1 MFLSMH
7 MIADRLEGYHPEI
20 HISEGKRTISTVR
33 IIADDIYMSSSTVYL
48 HQASPSTIVCASGP
62 DYIIISCDDINI
74 ILNHILDAF
83 EYYNDWEAALMQ
95 RIREGCTLEDV
106 LEAGIGLLNR
116 YLVLADPTFLIYES
130 YGKKEWIDCFP
141 SYQRAIHDKML
152 PLNELLTINQ
162 SKHIRTPD
170 IPSYEVPVP
179 SMQINTIVTNL
190 FSFTKHNGW
199 LITNNTNGT
208 YTQND
213 KDLQDAFSELLQTWM
228 SYNEQS
234 REKTDR
240 ENIFRDLLDG
250 NPMDD
255 SSFSRLEVFHWYR
268 TDEKQLYVIQGDPS
282 SSENPLYAVIRMI
295 EHLNPYGF
303 IFFYE
308 EHLVYVI
315 DIMLQD
321 MAEHDRQL
329 TKILSSSHC
338 VAGKSP
344 RFTNLNQ
351 LPRQHIAAKTT
362 ASYAFQQNLIIADV
376 TQIFIP
382 YLQFLIK
389 ENSVLP
395 LLHADLEILK
405 KYDQANQTDL
415 YHTLRLFLRNQL
427 NYTKTANDLFIH
439 RSTLLYRISRIQDL
453 INFDTED
460 YDHIFQLELSFMLF
474 D

>member
-7 MIADRLEGYHPEI
+7 MIADWLNPYDPEI
-20 HISEGKRTISTVR
+20 HIHEGKRTISTVR
-33 IIADDIYMSSSTVYL
+33 IIADDINMSSSTVYL
-48 HQASPSTIVCASGP
+48 NQASPHTIVCANGP
-62 DYIIISCDDINI
+62 DYIILAHDNINDV
-74 ILNHILDAF
+74 LNSILDAF
-83 EYYNDWEAALMQ
+83 EHYNDWSNDIMQ
-95 RIREGCTLEDV
+95 KIREQYPLETV
-106 LEAGIGLLNR
+106 LEAGKDLLHK
-116 YLVLADPTFLIYES
+116 YLVLADPTFLIYQS
-130 YGKKEWIDCFP
+130 YGDPELISPFP
-141 SYQRAIHDKML
+141 KYEEAIRNKML
-152 PLNELLTINQ
+152 PLDVLLTINQ
-162 SKHIRTPD
+162 NSEIRIPN

-190 FSFTKHNGW
+190 FSFTTHNGW
-199 LITNNTNGT
+199 LITNNALGS
-208 YTQND
+208 YSQSE
-213 KDLQDAFSELLQTWM
+213 KDLQDAFAEVLEIWL

-234 REKTDR
+234 RKKTDR
-240 ENIFRDLLDG
+240 ESIFRDLLDG
-250 NPMDD
+250 NPIDE

-282 SSENPLYAVIRMI
+282 SSANPLYAVIRMI

-308 EHLVYVI
+308 DHLVYVV

-376 TQIFIP
+376 NQIFIP

-395 LLHADLEILK
+395 LLHADLETLR
-405 KYDQANQTDL
+405 KYDQENQTDL
-415 YHTLRLFLRNQL
+415 CHTLRIFLRNQL
-427 NYTKTANDLFIH
+427 NYTKTAHDLYIH

-453 INFDTED
+453 IDFDMED